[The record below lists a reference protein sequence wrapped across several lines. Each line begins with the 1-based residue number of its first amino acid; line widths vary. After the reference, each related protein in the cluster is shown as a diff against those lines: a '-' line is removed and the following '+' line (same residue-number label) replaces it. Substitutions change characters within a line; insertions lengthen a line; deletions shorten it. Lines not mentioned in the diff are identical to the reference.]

1 MKVLIGQ
8 FSHESNSYCEHLT
21 TGADFAAHSL
31 YRGEALI
38 ERHRGKKTV
47 LGGFIEILE
56 DRGHQIVPVVSVSTL
71 PSGPVEGGFYAQ
83 IKREFVDAARAN
95 SDLDAV
101 LLSLHG
107 AMSVESSSGILDPEG
122 ELIAALRAQVG
133 DSVPILAVYDPHSDT
148 TQLQLDNADLTISY
162 NEEPHRDAYE
172 RGLEVAERMF
182 EVKAGV
188 INPVSVRE
196 RAPMLLPSINMA
208 SDQGPMVAL
217 HALRA
222 ELERTPG
229 VIDISIHM
237 GFYGTNSP
245 TQGFSVICTT
255 DGDAALAERLAKQVA
270 AAAWEKR
277 HEFIVEL
284 TSIDAAVQQALA
296 ASEPIGL
303 IDEADDP
310 AGGGSADSVAILRGM
325 IADGVTVAGVSSIKD
340 TEVARQ
346 MAEAG
351 VGAELEVSL
360 GAKTDS
366 LHGEPI
372 TVRGAVRLIHSD
384 PIPMDHWTGATYE
397 VGLICVLDVGG
408 ILVVV
413 TERKVVTE
421 NIDVFEILGFDVTA
435 MQMAVF
441 KGLGLHIRQA
451 LEGKITTFIPVDA
464 VGVTHPD
471 VRKLG
476 AFENV
481 QRPIY
486 PLDNMADDAYP

>member
-1 MKVLIGQ
+1 MKILIGQ

-21 TGADFAAHSL
+21 TEADFAASGL
-31 YRGEALI
+31 RRGAAII
-38 ERHRGKKTV
+38 ERHRGLKTV
-47 LGGFIEILE
+47 LGGFIDVLEAGGHEI
-56 DRGHQIVPVVSVSTL
+56 VSVVSASTL
-71 PSGPVEGGFYAQ
+71 PSGPVEAGFYHG
-83 IKREFVDAARAN
+83 IKKEFVDAARAN
-95 SDLDAV
+95 PDIDAI

-107 AMSVESSSGILDPEG
+107 AMSVEESAGVLDPEG

-133 DSVPILAVYDPHSDT
+133 ASVPILAVYDPHSDT

-172 RGLEVAERMF
+172 RGLEVARRMF
-182 EVKAGV
+182 EVKAGA

-196 RAPMLLPSINMA
+196 RAPMLLPAINMA
-208 SDQGPMVAL
+208 SDLGPMVAL
-217 HALRA
+217 HQLRE

-245 TQGFSVICTT
+245 SQGFSVVCTT
-255 DGDAALAERLAKQVA
+255 DGDPELAERLAKQVA
-270 AAAWEKR
+270 AAAWRKR

-284 TSIDAAVQQALA
+284 TSIDDAVAQALA
-296 ASEPIGL
+296 ADEPIGL

-325 IADGVTVAGVSSIKD
+325 IAGGVSAGGVSTNKD

-346 MAEAG
+346 MAAAG

-366 LHGEPI
+366 LHGDPI
-372 TVRGAVRLIHSD
+372 TLRGTVRLIHNA
-384 PIPMDHWTGATYE
+384 PIPMDKWSGAAYE
-397 VGLICVLDVGG
+397 VGLICVLDVDG

-421 NIDVFEILGFDVTA
+421 NIDIFEILGFDVTA

-451 LEGKITTFIPVDA
+451 LEGKISKFIPVDA

-471 VRKLG
+471 VRQLG
-476 AFENV
+476 AFDQV
-481 QRPIY
+481 PRPVY
-486 PLDNMADDAYP
+486 PLDDMPDDAYP

>member
-21 TGADFAAHSL
+21 TEADFAAHSL

-47 LGGFIEILE
+47 LGGFIEKLE
-56 DRGHQIVPVVSVSTL
+56 DQGHEILPVVSTSTL
-71 PSGPVEGGFYAQ
+71 PSGPVESGFFQ
-83 IKREFVDAARAN
+83 RIISEFVSAARDNA
-95 SDLDAV
+95 DIDAV

-107 AMSVESSSGILDPEG
+107 AMTVEPSSGVLDPEG
-122 ELIAALRAQVG
+122 ELIAAIRSQVG
-133 DSVPILAVYDPHSDT
+133 ESIPILAVYDPHSDT

-172 RGLEVAERMF
+172 RGLEVADRMF
-182 EVKAGV
+182 QVKRGE
-188 INPVSVRE
+188 INPISVRE
-196 RAPMLLPSINMA
+196 RAPMLLPAINMA

-217 HALRA
+217 HQLRA
-222 ELERTPG
+222 QLEGAPG

-245 TQGFSVICTT
+245 TQGFSVVATT

-270 AAAWEKR
+270 AAAWAKR

-284 TSIDAAVQQALA
+284 TSIDEAVRQALA
-296 ASEPIGL
+296 ASEPVGL

-325 IADGVTVAGVSSIKD
+325 IAGGVTAGGVSTIKD
-340 TEVARQ
+340 TVVARQ
-346 MAEAG
+346 MAAAG

-366 LHGEPI
+366 LHGEPL
-372 TVRGAVRLIHSD
+372 TARGIVRLIHRD

-451 LEGKITTFIPVDA
+451 LEGKITTFVPVDA

-471 VRKLG
+471 VSQLG
-476 AFENV
+476 AFDNV
-481 QRPIY
+481 QRPMY
-486 PLDNMADDAYP
+486 PLDDMPDDAYP